1 MPKDGAEKAVIDALE
16 PLAATHGVD
25 IVDVEVV
32 GATKNPTVRVRIDH
46 ADETVDTISLDEV
59 SEQTGWI
66 SEAIDELDPFPGSF
80 MLEVSSPGLDRPL
93 RRAHDFE
100 RFAGEQVSL
109 VTTATE
115 GRRRFSGK
123 LVGIDAEGVVNIETD
138 EGELLIPLDQI
149 AKCVIKPDFDLP
161 GKPGKGN
168 H

>member
-46 ADETVDTISLDEV
+46 ADETADTISLDEV

-80 MLEVSSPGLDRPL
+80 MLGRLGTGRGP
-93 RRAHDFE
+93 RRTCWPDD
-100 RFAGEQVSL
+100 EQ
-109 VTTATE
+109 
-115 GRRRFSGK
+115 
-123 LVGIDAEGVVNIETD
+123 LVGWTGTPP
-138 EGELLIPLDQI
+138 LLPPQR
-149 AKCVIKPDFDLP
+149 VP
-161 GKPGKGN
+161 
-168 H
+168 